1 MDILSDLFLEAGLSR
16 RLLDLSRLPADGALR
31 FPCERSMGFHVVTR
45 GPVWLHAP
53 GLPEP
58 LAMATGDVAL
68 MARGCDHVM
77 APSASLEGLL
87 VQPMPAAERL
97 PPKGGGEG
105 VEPDVDVSATL
116 TRPVLTGPSLISAAY
131 QLWNA
136 PLHPFF
142 SELPA
147 WHVVRGDPLPRLGG
161 LSLAVALLGQEAGQQ
176 QAGSEQVV
184 NGLLDVLL
192 VYLVREW
199 MAAHAT
205 GAGFSLAQRDP
216 PVRRAVA
223 LMHADCAHPW
233 TLEQLAQQ
241 VGVSRTVLAERFRQA
256 MGDTPLNYLR
266 TVRLQKAMRLLADTD
281 HKLEQVA
288 SEVGYHDAFGFSKAF
303 KRQAGVSPRE
313 FRQRDIEDRR
323 SPWRF
328 DATGPLRTASMAR
341 AAP

>member
-136 PLHPFF
+136 PLH
-142 SELPA
+142 
-147 WHVVRGDPLPRLGG
+147 
-161 LSLAVALLGQEAGQQ
+161 LSLI
-176 QAGSEQVV
+176 
-184 NGLLDVLL
+184 
-192 VYLVREW
+192 
-199 MAAHAT
+199 H
-205 GAGFSLAQRDP
+205 
-216 PVRRAVA
+216 
-223 LMHADCAHPW
+223 
-233 TLEQLAQQ
+233 
-241 VGVSRTVLAERFRQA
+241 
-256 MGDTPLNYLR
+256 
-266 TVRLQKAMRLLADTD
+266 
-281 HKLEQVA
+281 
-288 SEVGYHDAFGFSKAF
+288 
-303 KRQAGVSPRE
+303 
-313 FRQRDIEDRR
+313 I
-323 SPWRF
+323 
-328 DATGPLRTASMAR
+328 
-341 AAP
+341 